1 MRCGHVTHVT
11 ACPVGYSEMPDM
23 TSEDID
29 KLASKALKRRTNLS
43 WESFNEFYD
52 DVHSICFLET
62 IEVNGEI
69 SFECSC
75 VIGLKGMIELNLND
89 FASNFRFLIR

>member
-1 MRCGHVTHVT
+1 MRCGHVTHIT

-52 DVHSICFLET
+52 DIHSICFIET

-69 SFECSC
+69 SFLTIS
-75 VIGLKGMIELNLND
+75 
-89 FASNFRFLIR
+89 RLIFVSFVTGTVLTN